1 MVRVHGALTMLLI
14 LVLGACAPL
23 QPVQPIDQILPTFVL
38 PTGEA
43 TGELNEAYPTAQ
55 ASESSASQSVSG
67 FELTLRRAWRDGKQ
81 VNAEVCFTLPDSSDW
96 TIWEAHF
103 EYGGTSVS
111 EFSTAFLSSEQAQG
125 GPASQR
131 CDELSFYVPPDADL
145 SAAGLTVESV
155 GAYPSAEEYCTV
167 FMPKI
172 QQTLADRGNDIA
184 LDCPSTD
191 GVMSLQIVGL
201 PEGMSQEEAEQLVYS
216 DEFYTVHGPWN
227 FPITFDQ

>member
-1 MVRVHGALTMLLI
+1 MLRVSSGLMMLLI
-14 LVLGACAPL
+14 ILQGACAPL
-23 QPVQPIDQILPTFVL
+23 PPVQPIEQILPTFVL
-38 PTGEA
+38 PAGEA

-111 EFSTAFLSSEQAQG
+111 EFSTAFLSSEQGQG

-145 SAAGLTVESV
+145 AAAGLTVESV

-172 QQTLADRGNDIA
+172 QQTLADRGTNIT
-184 LDCPSTD
+184 LDCPTID
-191 GVMSLQIVGL
+191 GVMSLQIAGV
-201 PEGMSQEEAEQLVYS
+201 PDGMSQEEAEQLVYS
-216 DEFYTVHGPWN
+216 DEFYTVHGPWS
-227 FPITFDQ
+227 FPVTFDQ

>member
-1 MVRVHGALTMLLI
+1 
-14 LVLGACAPL
+14 
-23 QPVQPIDQILPTFVL
+23 
-38 PTGEA
+38 
-43 TGELNEAYPTAQ
+43 
-55 ASESSASQSVSG
+55 
-67 FELTLRRAWRDGKQ
+67 
-81 VNAEVCFTLPDSSDW
+81 LPDSSDW

-111 EFSTAFLSSEQAQG
+111 EFSTSFLSSEQGQA

-145 SAAGLTVESV
+145 TAAGLTVESV

-172 QQTLADRGNDIA
+172 QQTLADRGNNIT
-184 LDCPSTD
+184 LECPSID
-191 GVMSLQIVGL
+191 GVMSLQIVAL
-201 PEGMSQEEAEQLVYS
+201 PEGMSQEEAEQIVYS

-227 FPITFDQ
+227 FPITFDR